1 MAAVSVFDDI
11 MGKMFGDIA
20 EGETLASLFP
30 DALSSFLPFRSFD
43 PKRGFY
49 GLKEGFGF
57 VLDVTGNKSDDALLS
72 AIVNLIAANVP
83 PHTFVQVINYR
94 SPNLAGFTDHW
105 KQVRMGTSPVFD
117 EMVTARVDHTQAMAY
132 GSLDERAPV
141 PFDVRI
147 LLAVW
152 TPKSETAARLKSFED
167 LRGALEVTFKI
178 SKRVEPD
185 AFLSFLLLALNAS
198 TSDAKGISN
207 RYDPNLS
214 LSEQV
219 CGVCIERARE
229 GLRLEGTE
237 QISAA
242 AGVVTAYPREW
253 SFDFGR
259 ALLGSS
265 FDPIGGPKGP
275 VLQSMLMYC
284 DSKGAGEAKI
294 LKKRAAL
301 EHFSARP
308 GFGRLMKNVALKREE
323 VDRVAVEFQNGGK
336 LFQTVHS
343 VVAYAKGDIGAAER
357 ALQRIIGLYAKQGV
371 ELKPTRYMHVPMVLG
386 ALPMVAD
393 ASFITS
399 ARRAGSVRLMKG
411 SSAAAF
417 LPLHFEIAG
426 NFGARG
432 LMLVGRQGQIGVFDN
447 FKADQNYNVCVLGT
461 SGSGKSVLMQDMV
474 CGVAASGGRVLVI
487 DDGYSFQNTA
497 HMLEGTFID
506 ISAGGDDCL
515 NPFSVISQASVDQ
528 IASGEKDALDFEEG
542 VIELVTTVVV
552 TMVDLSG
559 IGTETRVVGI
569 EEDRIARAVEQV
581 WRAQGRG
588 GSIDAVRGALA
599 GQSHKDDKNDP
610 LVEKL
615 ARFCTGGVYGKMFN
629 GEATL
634 SLETAFTVVEL
645 SHVKQKRGLQAVIL
659 QVVMFMGYQMMF
671 HTPRS
676 QRVAICFDEAWDLLD
691 GAGMENFIGGLARR
705 LRKYNG
711 ALFTGTQNY
720 KDFAENAAAQAC
732 LDNSSTKIYMTQSP
746 AQVDERTDLE
756 AAQKAM
762 LKSLINVK
770 GLFSELALQTSEGWI
785 CARLIMDPFSIGV
798 FSSKGE
804 TTERLRALREGE
816 GLTMA
821 EAIRKG
827 AQEGWVQ

>member
-1 MAAVSVFDDI
+1 MSVFDDI
-11 MGKMFGDIA
+11 MGKMFGDI
-20 EGETLASLFP
+20 EQGETLASLFP
-30 DALSSFLPFRSFD
+30 DPLSSFLPFRSFD

-49 GLKEGFGF
+49 GLEEGFGF
-57 VLDVTGNKSDDALLS
+57 VLDITGNKSDDALLS
-72 AIVNLIAANVP
+72 AIVNLIASNVP
-83 PHTFVQVINYR
+83 PHTFVQVVNYR
-94 SPNLAGFTDHW
+94 SPNLSKFTDQW

-117 EMVTARVDHTQAMAY
+117 EMVMGRVDHTQAMAY
-132 GSLDERAPV
+132 GSVDERAPV

-167 LRGALEVTFKI
+167 LRAALEVTFKI

-185 AFLSFLLLALNAS
+185 EFLSFLLLALNAS
-198 TSDAKGISN
+198 TSGARSTSN
-207 RYDPNLS
+207 RYDPHLS
-214 LSEQV
+214 LSEQI
-219 CGVCIERARE
+219 CGVCIERRRE
-229 GLRLEGTE
+229 GLRLEGQE
-237 QISAA
+237 KISAA
-242 AGVVTAYPREW
+242 AGVVIAYPREW

-284 DSKGAGEAKI
+284 QSKGAGEGQI
-294 LKKRAAL
+294 LKKRAML
-301 EHFSARP
+301 EHYSSKP
-308 GFGRLMKNVALKREE
+308 GFGRLMKDVAIKREE
-323 VDRVAVEFQNGGK
+323 LDRVALEFQNGGK

-343 VVAYAKGDIGAAER
+343 VVAYAKGDISAAER
-357 ALQRIIGLYAKQGV
+357 ALQRLIGLYAKQGV
-371 ELKPTRYMHVPMVLG
+371 ELKPTRYMHLPVTLG
-386 ALPMVAD
+386 ALPLVAD
-393 ASFITS
+393 PSFMTA

-426 NFGARG
+426 NFGAGG
-432 LMLVGRQGQIGVFDN
+432 LILVGRQGQIGVFDN
-447 FKADQNYNVCVLGT
+447 FMADENYNVCVLGT

-474 CGVAASGGRVLVI
+474 CGVAATGGCVLVI

-506 ISAGGDDCL
+506 IGAGGADCL

-528 IASGEKDALDFEEG
+528 IASGEQDALDFEEG
-542 VIELVTTVVV
+542 VIELVTNVVV

-559 IGTETRVVGI
+559 KDAETRVVGI

-581 WRAQGRG
+581 WRGQGRG
-588 GSIDAVRGALA
+588 GSIDAVRSALA
-599 GQSHKDDKNDP
+599 DQSHKDDKNDP

-634 SLETAFTVVEL
+634 SLDSAFTVVEL
-645 SHVKQKRGLQAVIL
+645 SHVKQKRGLQPVIL
-659 QVVMFMGYQMMF
+659 QIVMFMGYQMMF

-676 QRVAICFDEAWDLLD
+676 QRVAICFDEAWDMLG
-691 GAGMENFIGGLARR
+691 GAGMANFIGGLARR

-720 KDFAENAAAQAC
+720 DDFAEYAGAQAC
-732 LDNSSTKIYMTQSP
+732 FDNSSTKIYMKQSP
-746 AQVDERTDLE
+746 AQVDKREDLDPAE
-756 AAQKAM
+756 KAM
-762 LKSLINVK
+762 LKSLIKVE
-770 GLFSELALQTSEGWI
+770 GLYSELAIQAGEGWI

-804 TTERLRALREGE
+804 TFERLKALRQSE

-827 AQEGWVQ
+827 IEEGWVI

>member
-43 PKRGFY
+43 PKREFY
-49 GLKEGFGF
+49 GLEEGFGF
-57 VLDVTGNKSDDALLS
+57 LLDITGNKSDDALLS
-72 AIVNLIAANVP
+72 AIVNLIASNVP
-83 PHTFVQVINYR
+83 PHTFVQVVNYR
-94 SPNLAGFTDHW
+94 SPNLSNFTDHW

-132 GSLDERAPV
+132 GSVDERAPV

-147 LLAVW
+147 VLAVW

-167 LRGALEVTFKI
+167 LRAALEVTFNV

-185 AFLSFLLLALNAS
+185 EFLSFLLLALNS
-198 TSDAKGISN
+198 SSSGAKSISN

-229 GLRLEGTE
+229 GLRLEGKE
-237 QISAA
+237 KISAS

-284 DSKGAGEAKI
+284 DSKGAGEGKI
-294 LKKRAAL
+294 LKKRAML
-301 EHFSARP
+301 EHYSSKP
-308 GFGRLMKNVALKREE
+308 GVGRLMKNVAIKREE
-323 VDRVAVEFQNGGK
+323 LDRVALEFQNGGK
-336 LFQTVHS
+336 LFHTVHS
-343 VVAYAKGDIGAAER
+343 VVAYAKGDISAAER

-371 ELKPTRYMHVPMVLG
+371 ELKPTRYMHLPVTLG
-386 ALPMVAD
+386 ALPLVAD
-393 ASFITS
+393 ASFMTA

-417 LPLHFEIAG
+417 LPLHFEVAG
-426 NFGARG
+426 NFGERG

-497 HMLEGTFID
+497 HMLDGTFID
-506 ISAGGDDCL
+506 IGAGGADCL

-528 IASGEKDALDFEEG
+528 IASGGKEALDFEEG
-542 VIELVTTVVV
+542 VIELVTNVVV

-569 EEDRIARAVEQV
+569 EEDRIAQAVQQV
-581 WRAQGRG
+581 WRTQGRS
-588 GSIDAVRGALA
+588 GSIDAVRAALA
-599 GQSHKDDKNDP
+599 GQSHKDNKNDP
-610 LVEKL
+610 LIEKL

-634 SLETAFTVVEL
+634 SLDSAFTVVEL
-645 SHVKQKRGLQAVIL
+645 SHVKKKRGLQPVIL

-676 QRVAICFDEAWDLLD
+676 QRVAICFDEAWDMLD
-691 GAGMENFIGGLARR
+691 GAGMEKFIGGLARR

-720 KDFAENAAAQAC
+720 NDFAENAAAQAC
-732 LDNSSTKIYMTQSP
+732 LDNSSTKIYMTQSL
-746 AQVDERTDLE
+746 AQVNARTDLE
-756 AAQKAM
+756 PAQKAM

-770 GLFSELALQTSEGWI
+770 GLFSELAIQASEGWI

-804 TTERLRALREGE
+804 TTERLKALQEGE
-816 GLTMA
+816 DLTMA

-827 AQEGWVQ
+827 VQEGWVQ

>member
-634 SLETAFTVVEL
+634 SRDSAFTVVEL